1 MKAEN
6 TKERKREKKER
17 KGGDLVWLICAPMC
31 GKHFSSAVL
40 KNESTTSTN
49 GPHERVRSARKPL
62 GAKFQGNR
70 SDQSRAG
77 NFVSTPKWGN
87 RKVDCGRT
95 VLLEP

>member
-31 GKHFSSAVL
+31 GKHFNSAVL

-49 GPHERVRSARKPL
+49 GPHEQVRSAKKPYTPIFS
-62 GAKFQGNR
+62 GIY
-70 SDQSRAG
+70 RAI
-77 NFVSTPKWGN
+77 
-87 RKVDCGRT
+87 
-95 VLLEP
+95 LA

>member
-31 GKHFSSAVL
+31 GRHFSSAVL

-49 GPHERVRSARKPL
+49 GPHERVRSAKKPL
-62 GAKFQGNR
+62 HTNLQRNLPGYSRVGSFVQG
-70 SDQSRAG
+70 
-77 NFVSTPKWGN
+77 PKGEG
-87 RKVDCGRT
+87 RKGDCGWT
-95 VLLEP
+95 AGP